1 MTNKLKL
8 ARVAH
13 NLTQEALAQ
22 MLGVSRQ
29 TIHAVESGKYIPS
42 TLLALKMARIL
53 KLNVEALFMLEEGD

>member
-13 NLTQEALAQ
+13 HLTQEALAQ